1 MSNNSIKGYVTTL
14 QNFLKFYNI
23 TVSLNFIGK
32 IPHPIPKK
40 VNYIYDWKI
49 VEIQQFIDAASTYKK
64 KAIMCLF
71 QSGIGINELTEL
83 NHGDLQDEFEKGI
96 ILLHLK
102 LTRRK
107 KSIPFRTFF
116 GRDEVK
122 YLRCILL
129 QGSN

>member
-1 MSNNSIKGYVTTL
+1 
-14 QNFLKFYNI
+14 
-23 TVSLNFIGK
+23 
-32 IPHPIPKK
+32 
-40 VNYIYDWKI
+40 
-49 VEIQQFIDAASTYKK
+49 
-64 KAIMCLF
+64 MCLF

-107 KSIPFRTFF
+107 KSVPFRTFF

-122 YLRCILL
+122 YLRLYLATRKQLKPDSPLRATGKIDRVLIEFWMGL
-129 QGSN
+129 VIGEEKRAYLHMPSEEMREFYMDAEKYLAIEKTSRGELASAP